1 MNEAPA
7 VPETLGLIAGR
18 GSYPWLLARS
28 AHAQGV
34 KRVIA
39 YAFKW
44 ETDRAIA
51 KYADCVRWLHLG
63 ALGALLKA
71 IEESGA
77 KHVVMAGQIKPTR
90 LFSMRFDAKSL
101 SELRKL
107 PVKNAHTIFGAI
119 CRCIAE
125 TGAEL
130 LPASRFMEKEM
141 PAVGI
146 LSAREPTEREWA
158 DIRFGCYIAKETSHL
173 ELGQTV
179 GLKDGTLLAAEGF
192 EGTDEAILR
201 TGRLGGKGTVI
212 VKVSKPGHDM
222 RFDIPIVGVR
232 TMKMLKKARVS
243 AIAVE
248 AGRTILLDKEK
259 VIALADRAG
268 IAFAAVDAAKLAA
281 TSSTPDT
288 KGPTP

>member
-1 MNEAPA
+1 MDEVPS

-34 KRVIA
+34 KRVVA
-39 YAFKW
+39 FAFKR

-51 KYADCVRWLHLG
+51 KHADEVRWLHLG

-71 IEESGA
+71 IEESGVR
-77 KHVVMAGQIKPTR
+77 HVVMAGQIKPTR

-125 TGAEL
+125 TGAVL

-243 AIAVE
+243 ALAVE

-268 IAFAAVDAAKLAA
+268 IAFAAVDAAALAA
-281 TSSTPDT
+281 AST

>member
-34 KRVIA
+34 KRVVA
-39 YAFKW
+39 FAFKW

-51 KYADCVRWLHLG
+51 KYADEVRWLHLG

-71 IEESGA
+71 IEESGV

-101 SELRKL
+101 EELRKL
-107 PVKNAHTIFGAI
+107 PVKNAHSIFGAI

-141 PAVGI
+141 PAAGV

-212 VKVSKPGHDM
+212 VKVAKPGHDM

-243 AIAVE
+243 ALAVE

-259 VIALADRAG
+259 VLALADG
-268 IAFAAVDAAKLAA
+268 FGLAFAAVDAAALAA
-281 TSSTPDT
+281 SSPTPDS
-288 KGPTP
+288 KGVP